1 MSILMSRQAMTEVK
15 GNRRRTDTAGGR
27 VRGGMENIHV
37 TPSLRRGAIAYDQAC
52 SK

>member
-1 MSILMSRQAMTEVK
+1 MSKQRSRRAEKLLK

-37 TPSLRRGAIAYDQAC
+37 TPSLRRGAIAYGV
-52 SK
+52 SNRM